1 MITTVCQRRDY
12 RIRYEEVDGLTFVHA
27 DVSRWGRKVCREFR
41 LDLNDLLFLRGG
53 PLYAMNSP
61 DGKEKREKFMRLM
74 GFEFLQTIPAQF
86 GTRDIFIRSK

>member
-1 MITTVCQRRDY
+1 MIAVVCLRRDY
-12 RIRYEEVDGLTFVHA
+12 CIKYEDVDGLTFVHA
-27 DVSRWGRKVCREFR
+27 DVLRWNRQVMREFK

-61 DGKEKREKFMRLM
+61 QGKEKREKFMRLM
-74 GFEFLQTIPAQF
+74 GFEFLQTIPAPD